1 MQRGPQDP
9 LREIAEGT
17 NAKGPGKSPGPFN
30 KYPRIYKPDPV
41 LRCLAA
47 TKAPPSIWD
56 HAHARPRSTYPL
68 GSSGPPLSRP
78 RTGAPAYLVFQPVGF
93 TKLPRSHA
101 ALVGSYPTFSSLP
114 PSCDG
119 LAVSL
124 SAALS
129 MAPPS
134 PVVPLPVRK
143 HGALCCPDFPPSP
156 PCGGKNGGAMRG
168 MSMNVTGIFRRS
180 LNFQPQMNADGCR

>member
-1 MQRGPQDP
+1 MVLWVPFGRP
-9 LREIAEGT
+9 LRELIQKAP
-17 NAKGPGKSPGPFN
+17 ASLPGPFN
-30 KYPRIYKPDPV
+30 KYPRTYKPDPV

-47 TKAPPSIWD
+47 PKAPPSIWD
-56 HAHARPRSTYPL
+56 HAHAQPRSTYPL

-78 RTGAPAYLVFQPVGF
+78 KTGAPAYLVFQPVGF

-119 LAVSL
+119 SAVSL

-156 PCGGKNGGAMRG
+156 PCGEKNGGAMRG
-168 MSMNVTGIFRRS
+168 MSMNFYSNRRK
-180 LNFQPQMNADGCR
+180 R